1 MPSGIYFT
9 FTHESDSHTL
19 KCTEKEEDAELSEC
33 VCSIISRDRI
43 EHMLIH
49 SIR

>member
-33 VCSIISRDRI
+33 VCSIKPRDRI
-43 EHMLIH
+43 EHMPTH
-49 SIR
+49 SIG